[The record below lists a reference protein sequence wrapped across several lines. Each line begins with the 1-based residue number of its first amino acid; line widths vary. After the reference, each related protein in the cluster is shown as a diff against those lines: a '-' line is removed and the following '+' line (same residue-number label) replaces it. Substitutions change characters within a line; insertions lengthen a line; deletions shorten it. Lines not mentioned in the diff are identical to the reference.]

1 MIVILTFVNSGL
13 AIGTPIYE
21 FDQVKDP
28 EVIDFR
34 RNILQLCKEVV
45 DERENLGKLEH
56 ALYVYPPNLEMNP
69 ELPKH
74 IMQKLDRGKPALN
87 FTVKEAKSRG
97 REEWK
102 SDPRKNN

>member
-1 MIVILTFVNSGL
+1 MGDMTFEAFLMLQISHAIIVILTHVNPGL

-69 ELPKH
+69 
-74 IMQKLDRGKPALN
+74 RV
-87 FTVKEAKSRG
+87 T
-97 REEWK
+97 
-102 SDPRKNN
+102 